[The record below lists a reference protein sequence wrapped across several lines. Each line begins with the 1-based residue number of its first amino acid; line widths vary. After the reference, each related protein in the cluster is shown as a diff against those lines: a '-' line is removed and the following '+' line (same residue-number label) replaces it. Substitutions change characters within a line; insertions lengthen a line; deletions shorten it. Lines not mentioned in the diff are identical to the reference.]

1 MNYTKNNVWEKGHT
15 VQNCDKSQWRK
26 DDAGAWIKYD
36 DYGNTNSIHGW
47 EIDHITSI
55 DHGGE
60 DTLSNVRPL
69 QWQNNRA
76 KSSGRLTKSKWAVT
90 ANGTNNVEIGNT

>member
-1 MNYTKNNVWEKGHT
+1 MSYTKDDVWKKGHT
-15 VQNCDKSQWRK
+15 VQNFDASKYRK

-36 DYGNTNSIHGW
+36 EYGNTNSIYGW
-47 EIDHITSI
+47 EIDHITST
-55 DHGGE
+55 DNGGA

-90 ANGTNNVEIGNT
+90 AEGTKNVEI